1 MATGIVWCWCKT
13 VDLLSRYHAIKYRI
27 TVSIRVSIWG
37 FDNTCDGIY
46 GKRYETMVN
55 KWWDRSDWWML
66 DWPRHRY
73 NEIKSGVIIELF
85 CAVTD
90 GKWDRVT
97 GVYICLLLMWLIT
110 RRTTS
115 TSYGVMSLLTGL
127 SSQSPPIICKARG
140 GGVANDWRWLSLVHI
155 LWSTRTSHP
164 MEGHSH

>member
-27 TVSIRVSIWG
+27 TVSIRVSIIPV
-37 FDNTCDGIY
+37 TVY
-46 GKRYETMVN
+46 MVN
-55 KWWDRSDWWML
+55 VTKRWLTNDGTGVTDGLL
-66 DWPRHRY
+66 DWPRQRY

-90 GKWDRVT
+90 GKWDKVT

-140 GGVANDWRWLSLVHI
+140 GGVANVWRWLSLV
-155 LWSTRTSHP
+155 P
-164 MEGHSH
+164 HSLVYTDVSPYGRPFTLN